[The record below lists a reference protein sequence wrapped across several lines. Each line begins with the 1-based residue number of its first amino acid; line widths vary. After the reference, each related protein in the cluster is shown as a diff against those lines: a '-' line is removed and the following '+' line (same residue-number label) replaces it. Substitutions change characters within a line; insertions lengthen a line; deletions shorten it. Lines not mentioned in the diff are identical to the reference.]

1 MNVKIRYITDYGTA
15 PDDVEIESTSP
26 LTSQHLPTLSVDEYK
41 FLGWVNI
48 NSDGHESSLSER
60 MTISKDW
67 IIKDSSGTG
76 LYVVF
81 TAKWKTDR
89 KTDSGLDT
97 SDATATPD
105 DMAEN
110 ATAYVKGEKITGT
123 LPKRSSVWVFSGGEV
138 NDANNSEFSVK
149 GNISSSHVP
158 SIVKKGATARIYTY
172 KTNFGDATPEDVS
185 SGKTFTSTSGLK
197 IPGTHVCSGGID
209 TSDATATAEDL
220 VNPKT
225 AYVNGEKIT
234 GSLVSGSIDKTIGS
248 MYVTADDTKLSLKYK
263 SNIAGEGTRYLVDKD
278 QSVTLRADLSNFG
291 NATAEDVA
299 SGKTF
304 TSVAGLKVIGT
315 HETGGS
321 SVSGLSIASGTLTG
335 AESVTIETGL
345 SSIEVI
351 AVYKG
356 ATTAKGLVQF
366 IYTKESGKI
375 YYTACS
381 SYDTYVKT
389 ISSGTNTTY
398 FTISGGSFT
407 YSPTTDTTK
416 LVSGSEYY
424 WTAVGTA

>member
-26 LTSQHLPTLSVDEYK
+26 LTSQHLPPLSVDAYK

-89 KTDSGLDT
+89 KTDSGL
-97 SDATATPD
+97 
-105 DMAEN
+105 
-110 ATAYVKGEKITGT
+110 
-123 LPKRSSVWVFSGGEV
+123 
-138 NDANNSEFSVK
+138 
-149 GNISSSHVP
+149 
-158 SIVKKGATARIYTY
+158 
-172 KTNFGDATPEDVS
+172 
-185 SGKTFTSTSGLK
+185 
-197 IPGTHVCSGGID
+197 
-209 TSDATATAEDL
+209 
-220 VNPKT
+220 
-225 AYVNGEKIT
+225 
-234 GSLVSGSIDKTIGS
+234 
-248 MYVTADDTKLSLKYK
+248 
-263 SNIAGEGTRYLVDKD
+263 
-278 QSVTLRADLSNFG
+278 
-291 NATAEDVA
+291 
-299 SGKTF
+299 
-304 TSVAGLKVIGT
+304 
-315 HETGGS
+315 
-321 SVSGLSIASGTLTG
+321 SIASGTLTG

-356 ATTAKGLVQF
+356 ATTAIGLVQF

-398 FTISGGSFT
+398 FTISGGNFT
-407 YSPTTDTTK
+407 YSPTTDTMK
-416 LVSGSEYY
+416 LVSGSKYY